1 MDQGHLTTNNPPW
14 KKQWLSITILKT
26 LVLWHP
32 PFLMSPIHLNKM
44 ECQFLCK
51 GMLTIFYF
59 LFLLYTL
66 HILEN
71 ALHDN
76 VMLKKEWNVCC
87 EKFFSLMMMHTLK
100 LDQSSLT
107 SSKVSNPLWTFL
119 STTNEINFHMDSQI
133 MHLNEHIK
141 WHKILSHLLPKKVD
155 YFFLVFIARHGIIS
169 FPIGQQIWYTFISRS
184 ISQK

>member
-1 MDQGHLTTNNPPW
+1 MFM
-14 KKQWLSITILKT
+14 
-26 LVLWHP
+26 LWHP

-44 ECQFLCK
+44 ECQFLSK
-51 GMLTIFYF
+51 GMLIIFYF

-87 EKFFSLMMMHTLK
+87 EKFFFPDDDAYIEAWSK
-100 LDQSSLT
+100 FIDFVKGFKSSYG
-107 SSKVSNPLWTFL
+107 TFL

-141 WHKILSHLLPKKVD
+141 WHKILSHLLPKKVG
-155 YFFLVFIARHGIIS
+155 YFHSCVHSKTWNYFHF
-169 FPIGQQIWYTFISRS
+169 Q
-184 ISQK
+184 